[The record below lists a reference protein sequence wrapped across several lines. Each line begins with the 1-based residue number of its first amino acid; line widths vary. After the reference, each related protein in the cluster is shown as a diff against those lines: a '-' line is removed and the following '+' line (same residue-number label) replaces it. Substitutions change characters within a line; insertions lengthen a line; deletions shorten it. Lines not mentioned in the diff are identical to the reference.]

1 MPANRVHA
9 TAGSRITVDPGRNRK
24 AVDLNGDRNSVNRLL
39 IVACVTLLPI
49 TAVFGRLGYLQLF
62 RHSEYMARAQ
72 RHQQHVI
79 EITPKRGAIYDR
91 NMHPLAMSIPVDSA
105 FAVPAELGDQ
115 QLAARLL
122 SGILG
127 IPREVLEAR
136 FESSHSFVWIARKLS
151 PDKKEAVEALNL
163 KGVYFQKENQR
174 IYPKRDLA
182 SHVLGFVDLDEKGL
196 GGIEYELDSQIR
208 GKSEKIIVMADARQR
223 WFDGG
228 EAQRERGA
236 NAILTLDEKIQYI
249 AERELAAA
257 IGKTRAMAGTVMV
270 MNPNTGEI
278 LALANWPKF
287 NPNSANEVPAEARM
301 NRAIT
306 ALYEPGS
313 TFKLITLAAA
323 FDQGITRPGE
333 VFDCENG
340 AVYVA
345 GHRIRDHK
353 PFGMLNVA
361 GILAQ
366 SSDVGAIKIAL
377 RLGAPKF
384 YDYIRA
390 FGFGQLTGVDLPG
403 ESKGIL
409 RRLENW
415 SAISIGSISMGQEVG
430 VTPIQL
436 ISAVSAIA
444 NGGMLYKPHV
454 ITELKRGE
462 QLLPAE
468 GVLASAEPRRVIRP
482 ETAATLR
489 RLMEGV
495 ILNGTGPLA
504 RLDGWTAAG
513 KTGSAQKID
522 PATGRYSRTQL
533 IASFAGFAP
542 ISNPAVTILVSLDS
556 PVGQHEGGQ
565 VAAPVFKRIAE
576 QVLPYL
582 DVPRDVPIGPRL
594 VQAAYKNRE
603 ISDSATLE
611 DFTPTDFSAQPD
623 QPPAADPATKLK
635 VAMSQ
640 TPPVT
645 VAVDEGDEIQVP
657 DFSGKTM
664 RDVTEI
670 CLRLGLDPVLI
681 GSSLATNQ
689 APAPGAKVKR
699 GAKVTVQF
707 GTLAPKI
714 AKPLQR
720 ARH

>member
-1 MPANRVHA
+1 MPENRAHAA
-9 TAGSRITVDPGRNRK
+9 TASRIAVNSERHRK
-24 AVDLNGDRNSVNRLL
+24 ASHLNGDGRTSSRLL
-39 IVACVTLLPI
+39 IVACLTLLLI
-49 TAVFGRLGYLQLF
+49 GSVFGRLGYLQLV
-62 RHSEYMARAQ
+62 RHSEYLAKAQ
-72 RHQQHVI
+72 RQQQHVI

-105 FAVPAELGDQ
+105 FAVPSELGDQ

-122 SGILG
+122 AGVLG
-127 IPREVLEAR
+127 IPRDVLETRLA
-136 FESSHSFVWIARKLS
+136 SSHSFVWIARKLP

-182 SHVLGFVDLDEKGL
+182 SHVLGFVNLDEKGI
-196 GGIEYELDSQIR
+196 GGLESELESKIG

-236 NAILTLDEKIQYI
+236 SVVLTLDEKIQYI
-249 AERELAAA
+249 VERELTAA
-257 IGKTRAMAGTVMV
+257 IAKTHSLAGTVIV
-270 MNPNTGEI
+270 MNPNNGEI

-287 NPNSANEVPAEARM
+287 NPNTATDAPAESRM
-301 NRAIT
+301 NRAVSAI
-306 ALYEPGS
+306 YEPGS

-323 FDQGITRPGE
+323 FDQGITRPE
-333 VFDCENG
+333 EIFDCENG
-340 AVYVA
+340 AVYIA

-353 PFGMLNVA
+353 PFGLLTVSN
-361 GILAQ
+361 ILAL

-390 FGFGQLTGVDLPG
+390 FGFGQLTGVDIPG
-403 ESKGIL
+403 ESRGML
-409 RRLENW
+409 QHLESW
-415 SAISIGSISMGQEVG
+415 TPVSIGSISMGQEVG

-444 NGGMLYKPHV
+444 NGGILYRPHV
-454 ITELKRGE
+454 IAELRRE
-462 QLLPAE
+462 NRILPAE
-468 GVLASAEPRRVIRP
+468 GAIAPTAPKRVIRP

-495 ILNGTGPLA
+495 ILNGTGPMA

-522 PATGRYSRTQL
+522 PATGRYSATQL
-533 IASFAGFAP
+533 IASFTGFAP
-542 ISNPAVTILVSLDS
+542 INNPAVTILVSLDS

-576 QVLPYL
+576 QILPYL
-582 DVPRDVPIGPRL
+582 DVPRDVPIAPRL
-594 VQAAYKNRE
+594 VQAAYKNRQV
-603 ISDSATLE
+603 SDGAALE
-611 DFTPTDFSAQPD
+611 DFTATDFSGQPD
-623 QPPAADPATKLK
+623 RLPTEDVAAKSKAGK
-635 VAMSQ
+635 SQ
-640 TPPVT
+640 SASVT
-645 VAVDEGDEIQVP
+645 MAVDEGGEIQVP

-664 RDVTEI
+664 REVTEI
-670 CLRLGLDPVLI
+670 CLRLGLEPVLI

-689 APAPGAKVKR
+689 TPAAGAKARR

-707 GTLAPKI
+707 GTPAPKI